1 MMYQVS
7 SNQVGTWFVDDSPP
21 GEGSMVAAFRSQE
34 LAEEY
39 AAWKNGR
46 DVRPID
52 PVKDVQVLTREDVR
66 ALLANPFYRE
76 DGLR

>member
-1 MMYQVS
+1 
-7 SNQVGTWFVDDSPP
+7 
-21 GEGSMVAAFRSQE
+21 MVAAFRSQE